1 MATTQL
7 KPYTTKGALRID
19 GSDDV
24 VVIDNVTTM
33 PEEEVYIDKH
43 RLILVCTAGTAEFDY
58 DGMRIHLKKNDVFL
72 FVLRNSVSNNFRASD
87 DFSCRQIWITATETF
102 GVDAYG
108 STSLL
113 DFIYLR
119 QHPKVFFTNNDI
131 VIFNKYFDLLKS
143 RMQDNSPLMYQNIVG
158 SIISAMIYEMLSVI
172 RRNRSDMEVEYGFEM
187 SSRNMHAITLTDH
200 FIQMLEHCDG
210 RIRKVEDFSNQL
222 NVTPKYLSNTL
233 KITIDRR
240 PSELIQFYTIKAIER
255 RLRYT
260 DMTMN
265 EIAEDL
271 NFPNASFFGKYFKE
285 HTGMTPL
292 EFHKKNHGGHLFK
305 SSRKR

>member
-1 MATTQL
+1 MNS
-7 KPYTTKGALRID
+7 
-19 GSDDV
+19 SDDV
-24 VVIDNVTTM
+24 VVVDNVTTM
-33 PEEEVYIDKH
+33 PEGEVFIDKH

-58 DGMRIHLKKNDVFL
+58 DGMRVHLKKNDVFL
-72 FVLRNSVSNNFRASD
+72 FILRNSVSNNFRVSD

-131 VIFNKYFDLLKS
+131 VIFNKYFELLKS
-143 RMQDNSPLMYQNIVG
+143 RMQDSSPLMYQNIVS
-158 SIISAMIYEMLSVI
+158 SIITAMIYEMLSVI
-172 RRNRSDMEVEYGFEM
+172 RRNRNNMETEYSIEM
-187 SSRNMHAITLTDH
+187 SSRNIHAITLTDH
-200 FIQMLEHCDG
+200 FVQMLERCDG
-210 RIRKVEDFSNQL
+210 RTRKVEDFSSQL

-260 DMTMN
+260 DMSMS
-265 EIAEDL
+265 EIANDL

-292 EFHKKNHGGHLFK
+292 EFHKKYHGGYLFK
-305 SSRKR
+305 ASRKK